1 MGRGKRR
8 WGLGEVTVKTV
19 KVISSFGAAA
29 EKRGNELN
37 CKSSTTPGPLLKR
50 GRVKR
55 GMKEA
60 NKDVTYLGHRDGDG
74 GRRVVGRKNGIY
86 RRLDMETLEQGL
98 AGVKTNVLGQEDH
111 MRKGN

>member
-50 GRVKR
+50 GRLKR

-74 GRRVVGRKNGIY
+74 GRRVVGRKNGISSGWIW
-86 RRLDMETLEQGL
+86 RRLNRGL
-98 AGVKTNVLGQEDH
+98 RASKQ
-111 MRKGN
+111 MY